1 MRRSVATLILLVLFA
16 VGSSVASAATKQTVT
31 IRALV
36 AQADWERFDEDT
48 GAGEFGVVQ
57 FATTQGQSTVFLAL
71 SRGELIQCAGAL
83 TPDDPSDD
91 VYGFLGTLIQGEG
104 PATLVLGK
112 SYSSANGSGTVSAE
126 VLTFNECTGEGD
138 VMTTRSIRLALD
150 LTGISPVVTQ
160 KSRTT
165 ITIPK
170 QLRTKVML
178 QSRSRDAAGTLVMDG
193 RSSDVGGV
201 IGNLWMKGSSTQ
213 R

>member
-1 MRRSVATLILLVLFA
+1 MRRSAATLIFLVLFA

-31 IRALV
+31 IRAIV
-36 AQADWERFDEDT
+36 AQADWERFDEAT

-57 FATTQGQSTVFLAL
+57 FATAQGQTTVFLAS
-71 SRGELIQCAGAL
+71 SRGELIQCSGAL
-83 TPDDPSDD
+83 TPDPSDD

-112 SYSSANGSGTVSAE
+112 SYSSAKGSGTVSAE

-138 VMTTRSIRLALD
+138 VTTTRSIKLALD

-165 ITIPK
+165 IAIPK

-201 IGNLWMKGSSTQ
+201 IGNLWLKGSSTQ

>member
-1 MRRSVATLILLVLFA
+1 MRRSVAALIVLVLFT
-16 VGSSVASAATKQTVT
+16 VGSSVALAATKQAVT

-48 GAGEFGVVQ
+48 GSGEFGVVQ
-57 FATTQGQSTVFLAL
+57 FATAEGQTTVYFAMST
-71 SRGELIQCAGAL
+71 GELILCEGAL

-91 VYGFLGTLIQGEG
+91 VYGFLGTLVQGEG

-112 SYSSANGSGTVSAE
+112 GYSSANGSGTVNAE
-126 VLTFNECTGEGD
+126 VQTFDECTGEGD
-138 VMTTRSIRLALD
+138 VTTTRSIQVALD
-150 LTGISPVVTQ
+150 LTGISPVATQ

-165 ITIPK
+165 IAIPK
-170 QLRTKVML
+170 QLRSKLML

-193 RSSDVGGV
+193 RSLNVGGV
-201 IGNLWMKGSSTQ
+201 IGSLWLKASQTQ

>member
-1 MRRSVATLILLVLFA
+1 MRRSVATLIFLVLFV

-31 IRALV
+31 IRALI
-36 AQADWERFDEDT
+36 AQAEWERFDEDT

-57 FATTQGQSTVFLAL
+57 FATAEGKTTAFLAL
-71 SRGELIQCAGAL
+71 SSGELIQCEGAL

-104 PATLVLGK
+104 PATLAVGK
-112 SYSSANGSGTVSAE
+112 SYSSASGTGTVNAQ
-126 VLTFNECTGEGD
+126 VQTFDECTGEGD
-138 VMTTRSIRLALD
+138 VTTTRSIQLALD
-150 LTGISPVVTQ
+150 LSGISPVITQ

-165 ITIPK
+165 IAIPK
-170 QLRTKVML
+170 ALRTKVML

-201 IGNLWMKGSSTQ
+201 IGNLWLKGSQTQ